1 MEVISIYLM
10 MMQKAKIFCSTYLN
24 NIYATNILYRAVRKV
39 WCSKLLQHYKIK
51 VNSKGN
57 KNFEKRIP
65 WVKSKTRI
73 YPNQAFGVMHG
84 NALVMQYHYL

>member
-10 MMQKAKIFCSTYLN
+10 MMQKAKISFVQTYLN

-39 WCSKLLQHYKIK
+39 FGEGVSKLLQHYKIK

-57 KNFEKRIP
+57 KNFEK
-65 WVKSKTRI
+65 KNSLSKI
-73 YPNQAFGVMHG
+73 ED
-84 NALVMQYHYL
+84 